1 MRILI
6 LEDEPLVAESLIRV
20 LQRLE
25 PEAVIEGPVTNVKD
39 ARALLSGDKLPDLVL
54 ADIQL
59 ADGISL
65 DVFTEGN
72 IKCPVIFTTAYNEY
86 AIRAFKVNSIDY
98 LLKPIDK
105 KELKAALDKFY
116 LLQAKFMNEQ
126 YLENL
131 GLLFGNFQNSKK
143 YKERFTVNAGRNVI
157 LVPVL
162 DIVCFCKEEVICL
175 HHIEGRKFI
184 TDFRSLDEVEEL
196 LDPVQFFRA
205 NRQFII
211 KLDAVVSMRSEE
223 SGKIIVKMCGGSC
236 NEIVISKEKAAQFRK
251 WIEGG

>member
-6 LEDEPLVAESLIRV
+6 LEDEPLVAESLLKI

-25 PEAVIEGPVTNVKD
+25 PEAIIEGPVTNVKD
-39 ARALLSGDKLPDLVL
+39 ARARLCGNDLPDLIL

-59 ADGISL
+59 ADGISI

-105 KELKAALDKFY
+105 SELRAALDKYY
-116 LLQAKFMNEQ
+116 LLQSKFTNSQ
-126 YLENL
+126 YVAQL
-131 GLLFGNFQNSKK
+131 GQLFGNFQNSRR
-143 YKERFTVNAGRNVI
+143 YKERFTVNAGRNVV
-157 LVPVL
+157 LVPVS
-162 DIVCFCKEEVICL
+162 DVVCFSKEEVICL
-175 HHIEGRKFI
+175 HHTEGRKFI
-184 TDFRSLDEVEEL
+184 TDFRSLDEIEEL
-196 LDPVQFFRA
+196 LDPAKFFRA

-211 KLDAVVSMRSEE
+211 HLDAITSMRSEE
-223 SGKIIVKMCGGSC
+223 SGKVIVKMHGPSCG
-236 NEIVISKEKAAQFRK
+236 EIVISKEKAAQFRK
-251 WIEGG
+251 WVEGM

>member
-25 PEAVIEGPVTNVKD
+25 PEAVIEGPVTNVRD
-39 ARALLSGDKLPDLVL
+39 ARVKLSGGSLPDLIL

-72 IKCPVIFTTAYNEY
+72 IRCPIIFTTAYNEY

-105 KELKAALDKFY
+105 KELRAALDKYY
-116 LLQAKFMNEQ
+116 LLQSKFANNQYIEQ
-126 YLENL
+126 L
-131 GLLFGNFQNSKK
+131 GNLFGNFQNSKK
-143 YKERFTVNAGRNVI
+143 YKERFTVNAGRNVV
-157 LVPVL
+157 LVPAAEV
-162 DIVCFCKEEVICL
+162 VCFCKEEVICL
-175 HHIEGRKFI
+175 HHTEGRKFI
-184 TDFRSLDEVEEL
+184 TDFRSLDEIEEL
-196 LDPVQFFRA
+196 LDPAQFFRA

-211 KLDAVVSMRSEE
+211 RLDAIASMRSEE
-223 SGKIIVKMCGGSC
+223 TGKIIVKMNGSSCG
-236 NEIVISKEKAAQFRK
+236 EIVISKEKAAQFRK
-251 WIEGG
+251 WVEGA